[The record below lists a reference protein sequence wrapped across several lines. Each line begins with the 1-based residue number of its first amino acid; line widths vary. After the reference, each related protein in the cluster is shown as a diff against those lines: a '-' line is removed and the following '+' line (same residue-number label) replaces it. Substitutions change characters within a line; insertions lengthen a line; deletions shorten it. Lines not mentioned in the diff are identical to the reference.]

1 MDMDINDIDLRDLS
15 KGFIRFSI
23 KAEDTEQ
30 NQEVHQ
36 DFKEFCRI
44 ETDNNYTL
52 GLKKLLDTYSGDIKF
67 EILYQEIQT
76 LKNDI
81 ELLKVKPKENKDK
94 DEDELEMF

>member
-1 MDMDINDIDLRDLS
+1 MKDMDDINEIDLRDIA

-30 NQEVHQ
+30 NQNVHN
-36 DFKEFCRI
+36 DFKEFCRL

-52 GLKKLLDTYSGDIKF
+52 GLRKLLESYSGDTKF
-67 EILYQEIQT
+67 EILYQEIQS

-81 ELLKVKPKENKDK
+81 EVLKSKPKEDK
-94 DEDELEMF
+94 EDELEMF

>member
-1 MDMDINDIDLRDLS
+1 MDDINDIDLRDIA

-30 NQEVHQ
+30 NQDVHNN
-36 DFKEFCRI
+36 FKEFCRI

-52 GLKKLLDTYSGDIKF
+52 GLKKLLDTYSGDTKF

-81 ELLKVKPKENKDK
+81 ELLKVKPKEK
-94 DEDELEMF
+94 EEVEELDMF